1 MILRCAPA
9 VDGGVLFVDG
19 ASTYAG
25 IRLDSWQADYRR
37 HRGRRLSSSATN
49 GAFPS
54 GLLKVPQDGTSS
66 ATEPSSV
73 ARSSRSSAAHA
84 ETINDNN
91 KGIDK
96 KKAAAAAAA
105 AIVGLATTGAKL
117 AFSFSGTASGCYVNF
132 AYGACSVKAGWAT
145 ATVATVGSAA
155 GSALILGAAVGTSR
169 ILHSLGR
176 LDELPSSRT
185 VLALG
190 YDQRSVGKIA
200 IPGAGMVRNP
210 KHKAEHREP

>member
-1 MILRCAPA
+1 M
-9 VDGGVLFVDG
+9 
-19 ASTYAG
+19 
-25 IRLDSWQADYRR
+25 
-37 HRGRRLSSSATN
+37 
-49 GAFPS
+49 
-54 GLLKVPQDGTSS
+54 
-66 ATEPSSV
+66 

-96 KKAAAAAAA
+96 KK
-105 AIVGLATTGAKL
+105 
-117 AFSFSGTASGCYVNF
+117 
-132 AYGACSVKAGWAT
+132 
-145 ATVATVGSAA
+145 AA

>member
-37 HRGRRLSSSATN
+37 HRGCRLSSSAMN
-49 GAFPS
+49 GASPS

-96 KKAAAAAAA
+96 KK
-105 AIVGLATTGAKL
+105 
-117 AFSFSGTASGCYVNF
+117 
-132 AYGACSVKAGWAT
+132 
-145 ATVATVGSAA
+145 AA